1 VHQHIVSVGVAQ
13 RTANKNQWEKSLCL
27 QIWVFKK
34 QLKLDTKMILLE
46 PSAMITWCLTD
57 IKLLSD

>member
-1 VHQHIVSVGVAQ
+1 MGEKFVSSDLAV
-13 RTANKNQWEKSLCL
+13 S
-27 QIWVFKK
+27 KK